1 MSGWQDGFAQQSRTT
16 FAAEFADDIVLDAT
30 ALVTPIEGREL
41 VATVMAT
48 ASSIYET
55 LEFTDSAHAGSTSYL
70 QWRATAFGGMEIR
83 GVTILDRDGDGKVT
97 GAAIHHRPLPRVLRF
112 SAELRDRLSGVLSGE
127 HFVAP

>member
-41 VATVMAT
+41 VAIVMAT

-70 QWRATAFGGMEIR
+70 QWRETAFGGMEIR

-97 GAAIHHRPLPRVLRF
+97 GAAIHHRPLPMVLRF